1 MSRFGITCEQ
11 TAEECVYKTGSLRF
25 SVLSDRILRVEKS
38 VSGVFVDAPSQ
49 TVFCRN
55 FAKPAFEVSKKD
67 GKVIISTQRAIF
79 EVDEKTLAVECVLDG
94 KRVKPDRG
102 NLGGTAR
109 TLDMTAGCVAI
120 GKGIM
125 AKSGVSVFD
134 DSATCLLSEDGGLV
148 AREKGTRDIYV
159 FAFGHDYAGGL
170 KEFFALTGKVPM
182 LPKYALGN
190 WWSRYHAYTQDEYTE
205 LMDRFAEEKIPF
217 TVATVDMDWH
227 IVDDVPSEFKSKNPT
242 QCAGWTGYTFN
253 KKLFPDYKR
262 FFKDLKARGLAITL
276 NLHPRDGVRYYE
288 EQYPDMARAVGIDPA
303 TKKTVAFDLTDP
315 KFRDAYFD
323 ILHHPYEEA
332 GVDFWWIDWQQ
343 GTKSAMKGVDPLWL
357 LNHYHFADAGRGGRT
372 ALILSRYAGVG
383 SHRYPLGFSGDTI
396 VCWKSLQLQPRFTST
411 AANVGYTW
419 WSHDIGG
426 HMFGKGDPELYVRW
440 LQFGVFSPV
449 NRLHSTKRGKYSKE
463 PWLYGEQAEKIADD
477 FLRLRH
483 RLLPFLYTAA
493 ADTAKN
499 GVPICKPMYYDY
511 DVLFAYDAR
520 NQYIFGSQLIVAPVI
535 TKAGRSGKSRTKVWL
550 PAGRW
555 TNFFTGETQEGNR
568 IIFAADDLDTIP
580 VFAKEGAIIPM
591 LPERDGNS
599 MQFDEL
605 EVRVYRGDGEYE
617 SFDDAGGI
625 RFAVRTE
632 GDEVVLDVKPEKGCV
647 TRTLCVRFLG
657 AEYSSVSCK
666 GKEVEGNSVTV
677 PCTACEIRAKV
688 RSVDVKAPA
697 EAQ

>member
-1 MSRFGITCEQ
+1 MR
-11 TAEECVYKTGSLRF
+11 R
-25 SVLSDRILRVEKS
+25 
-38 VSGVFVDAPSQ
+38 
-49 TVFCRN
+49 
-55 FAKPAFEVSKKD
+55 
-67 GKVIISTQRAIF
+67 
-79 EVDEKTLAVECVLDG
+79 
-94 KRVKPDRG
+94 
-102 NLGGTAR
+102 
-109 TLDMTAGCVAI
+109 
-120 GKGIM
+120 
-125 AKSGVSVFD
+125 
-134 DSATCLLSEDGGLV
+134 
-148 AREKGTRDIYV
+148 
-159 FAFGHDYAGGL
+159 
-170 KEFFALTGKVPM
+170 
-182 LPKYALGN
+182 
-190 WWSRYHAYTQDEYTE
+190 
-205 LMDRFAEEKIPF
+205 
-217 TVATVDMDWH
+217 
-227 IVDDVPSEFKSKNPT
+227 
-242 QCAGWTGYTFN
+242 
-253 KKLFPDYKR
+253 
-262 FFKDLKARGLAITL
+262 
-276 NLHPRDGVRYYE
+276 YE
-288 EQYPDMARAVGIDPA
+288 EQYPEMARATGIDPA
-303 TKKTVAFDLTDP
+303 TGKTVEFDLTDP

-396 VCWKSLQLQPRFTST
+396 VCWKSLQLQPRFTAT

-449 NRLHSTKRGKYSKE
+449 NRLHSTKRGQYSKE

-511 DVLFAYDAR
+511 DVPFAYDAR
-520 NQYIFGSQLIVAPVI
+520 NQYVFGSQLIVAPVI

-555 TNFFTGETQEGNR
+555 TNFFTGEVHEGNR
-568 IIFAADDLDTIP
+568 IIFAADALDTIP

-632 GDEVVLDVKPEKGCV
+632 GDEVVLSVTPEEGCV
-647 TRTLCVRFLG
+647 TRKLGVRFFG
-657 AEYSSVSCK
+657 AEYSSVSYN
-666 GKEVEGNSVTV
+666 GKQTEGNFVTV
-677 PCTACEIRAKV
+677 PCTACEIRAKM
-688 RSVDVKAPA
+688 RSCGKETPT
-697 EAQ
+697 EGQ